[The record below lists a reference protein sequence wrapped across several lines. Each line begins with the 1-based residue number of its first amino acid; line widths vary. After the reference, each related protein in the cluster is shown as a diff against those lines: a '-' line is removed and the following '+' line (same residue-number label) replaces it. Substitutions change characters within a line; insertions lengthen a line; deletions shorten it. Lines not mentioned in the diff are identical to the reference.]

1 MNAIEYHLKLRSWQW
16 FGTLTFSD
24 ERYGT
29 QRSRESRTDK
39 FLRGWAST
47 EHLSLT
53 AMPCVIR
60 WETGGIGGRSHCHF
74 LLDGFHPRSVTKS
87 NGHRKNAYWFKRN
100 GIARIRPWEASQRE
114 QCANYLTAG
123 LERDGGDD
131 WNRTVANEYE
141 IGRFDDSDKLI
152 INEALWK
159 DLQKITGTSFDVALS
174 T

>member
-1 MNAIEYHLKLRSWQW
+1 MNAIEYHLKLRNWQW

-24 ERYGT
+24 DRYGT

-39 FLRGWAST
+39 FLRSWAST

-53 AMPCVIR
+53 EMPCVIR

-74 LLDGFHPRSVTKS
+74 LIDGFHPRSVTKS

-100 GIARIRPWEASQRE
+100 GIARIRPWDASQRE
-114 QCANYLTAG
+114 QCAAYLT
-123 LERDGGDD
+123 DGIEHEDSDCWVRRG
-131 WNRTVANEYE
+131 ANDYE
-141 IGRFDDSDKLI
+141 SARFDHADKLI
-152 INEALWK
+152 LNGALWR
-159 DLQKITGTSFDVALS
+159 DLQRITGTSFDVAPS